1 MKDHQSDFEELR
13 PLGEATSTP
22 DAELSERTA
31 EEPVDDSTTEYP
43 PRYPDEIAQTESEC
57 ASCGTSIP
65 ATQTKCEF
73 CLTYHLD
80 GSDDEQNRSTDESTL
95 LHVVHLLVEAST
107 FYAAVAK
114 GSAAATLLSKP
125 DKDPAVDACLMIY
138 DLNEEPAVQLTD
150 RWPSL
155 PEAVRVRS
163 KECRQLLAAAR
174 DRTVW
179 TDVSQSLR
187 GDRHETFLY
196 DEAGYAISETTQLT
210 SKLKTTDDL
219 WLVPAIALQDSVD
232 DIYEES
238 HQPSVP
244 AKHRMGCWECDRETE
259 HQFAEFESL
268 PSADWS
274 GQPIW
279 ECRVCGSPRYGPL
292 PE

>member
-13 PLGEATSTP
+13 PLGEATSTL
-22 DAELSERTA
+22 DAELSERVDN
-31 EEPVDDSTTEYP
+31 EVDDSTTKYSP
-43 PRYPDEIAQTESEC
+43 GYPDEVAPTKSEC

-73 CLTYHLD
+73 CLTNHLD
-80 GSDDEQNRSTDESTL
+80 GSEDEQNRSNSELTL
-95 LHVVHLLVEAST
+95 LHVVHFFVEGST

-125 DKDPAVDACLMIY
+125 DKDPAVDECLMIY
-138 DLNEEPAVQLTD
+138 DLDESPAAQLAD

-155 PEAVRVRS
+155 PEAVRVAS
-163 KECRQLLAAAR
+163 VEGRQLLAAAR
-174 DRTVW
+174 DRTMW
-179 TDVSQSLR
+179 TDEPQSPSE
-187 GDRHETFLY
+187 GRHGTFLY
-196 DEAGYAISETTQLT
+196 DEAGYAITERKQLT
-210 SKLKTTDDL
+210 SQLENTDDL

-232 DIYEES
+232 DVHKES

-244 AKHRMGCWECDRETE
+244 TKHRVECWECDRLTE
-259 HQFAEFESL
+259 HRFDEFESL
-268 PSADWS
+268 SSEDWS

-279 ECRVCGSPRYGPL
+279 ECRVCGNPRYGPQ